1 MSIKGKTFK
10 KITKS
15 YLECVEKI
23 DTITQLSQNFEA
35 LLFEELSNSVLNEDT
50 RKYILNC
57 DLLKKCTEVQIKYE
71 NSCSKISDTFGRAIK
86 EWNRSFN

>member
-1 MSIKGKTFK
+1 M
-10 KITKS
+10 
-15 YLECVEKI
+15 ECVEKI

-71 NSCSKISDTFGRAIK
+71 NSCAKYLTLLEELSKNGIGHLIDLFK
-86 EWNRSFN
+86 